1 VLVFQRRYNFRA
13 MHFRGDIFMAR
24 FLPVFLRHGLMLLP
38 LWILAFAA
46 ISGWIGTTFGFHNL
60 FRDHPGEFPDL
71 LPNAFTMDAMRLAA
85 TTSAFQIA
93 VYATAFLGLSWS
105 VAVLSYE
112 YEQSPENAHPV
123 KRARSVLWPVVVVL
137 ALLPIAAGQMAIAN
151 AMQDPIF
158 SHADKL
164 RYHGVGLALSFAG
177 ALFGLV
183 LVTAAVKLA
192 MYAAAQLNISQFA
205 AGEIISGLL
214 IAFFSWPA
222 WLMPGFAFFL
232 VLSVFVLIYALTTEL
247 SHAYRFAA
255 VGLIIVWAIICG
267 GIATKHKF
275 ADLAPYY
282 ASTAKRPVL
291 GGGPVCLSN
300 ANRLAAA
307 PNLTP
312 PLEYLDAWRRTALE
326 HSSQQKP
333 VFVVVASSGGGY
345 RASYWNAL
353 VLDKLL
359 TANGGG
365 RRFKDSIGLMTGA
378 SGGMISSAYLA
389 ALAANGAFE
398 GDKVPSL
405 VNALD
410 LDIID
415 GGKSENGTLRR
426 TFRNAN
432 RDSLTPIVQELLQHD
447 IPLSLI
453 PLGLENDR
461 GTVLQDQWKAIR
473 GVKFL
478 NLLPGG
484 GATAF
489 SPAIIF
495 SPMLVASGR
504 PLLVSNLDLS
514 CVATKDT
521 EAVEL
526 FRVFPHAEA
535 EVSLATAARM
545 SASFPYVT
553 PATELPTEPPQR
565 VVDAG
570 YYDNDGIGTAAAFL
584 LTKDVKEWLE
594 KHASR
599 VVILRINAFSR
610 ASPDTCSVRPA
621 VPEPLSALAQIG
633 NALSERFG
641 RSLHWL
647 SSPIEGAWV
656 ARETK
661 ARFSNR
667 QTIDAL
673 TAAYPPNFLNEIE
686 FAFDG
691 AAAESWHLPQHE
703 LNDMEVALGAL
714 TTNGKPDEPAS
725 CANAKAADAMSNL
738 LARD

>member
-1 VLVFQRRYNFRA
+1 
-13 MHFRGDIFMAR
+13 MAR

-46 ISGWIGTTFGFHNL
+46 IAGWVGATFGFQNL

-71 LPNAFTMDAMRLAA
+71 LPNAFTMDAIRRAA

-105 VAVLSYE
+105 IAVLSYE
-112 YEQSPENAHPV
+112 YEQSPANAHPV
-123 KRARSVLWPVVVVL
+123 KRARSVVWPVVFVL
-137 ALLPIAAGQMAIAN
+137 ALIPIVAGQMAIAS
-151 AMQDPIF
+151 AMQDPIY
-158 SHADKL
+158 SYADKL
-164 RYHGVGLALSFAG
+164 HYHGVGLALAIAG
-177 ALFGLV
+177 ALLGLA
-183 LVTAAVKLA
+183 LVATAVRLA
-192 MYAAAQLNISQFA
+192 MFAAGQLNISQFA

-214 IAFFSWPA
+214 IAIFSWPA

-232 VLSVFVLIYALTTEL
+232 VLSLFVLLYALTTEL

-255 VGLIIVWAIICG
+255 VGLIIVWAIVCG

-275 ADLAPYY
+275 TDLAPYY
-282 ASTAKRPVL
+282 DSSAKHPAL
-291 GGGPVCLSN
+291 GGGPVCLPN
-300 ANRLAAA
+300 ANRLVAA

-312 PLEYLDAWRRTALE
+312 PLEYLGAWRRTALE
-326 HSSQQKP
+326 HASRQKP
-333 VFVVVASSGGGY
+333 VFIVVASSGGGY

-353 VLDKLL
+353 VLDSLL
-359 TANGGG
+359 TANSGG

-389 ALAANGAFE
+389 ALAAKGDFE

-405 VNALD
+405 AGALD
-410 LDIID
+410 HDIID
-415 GGKSENGTLRR
+415 GGKSDDGMLRR

-447 IPLSLI
+447 MPLSLI
-453 PLGLENDR
+453 PLGLEHDR
-461 GTVLQDQWKAIR
+461 GTVLQEQWKAI
-473 GVKFL
+473 GEVKFL

-495 SPMLVASGR
+495 SPMLIPSGR

-526 FRVFPHAEA
+526 FRIFPHAEA
-535 EVSLATAARM
+535 QVSLATATRM
-545 SASFPYVT
+545 NASFPYVT

-594 KHASR
+594 RNAAR

-610 ASPDTCSVRPA
+610 ASPDACSARET
-621 VPEPLSALAQIG
+621 VPEQQSVLAQIG
-633 NALSERFG
+633 DALSERFS

-673 TAAYPPNFLNEIE
+673 TAAYPANFLNEIE

-703 LNDMEVALGAL
+703 LNDMRVALGAL
-714 TTNGKPDEPAS
+714 DTGGNPDTHAS
-725 CANAKAADAMSNL
+725 CANKKAAEQLSTL
-738 LARD
+738 LAHD

>member
-1 VLVFQRRYNFRA
+1 
-13 MHFRGDIFMAR
+13 MTR

-46 ISGWIGTTFGFHNL
+46 IAGWVGITFGFHNL

-71 LPNAFTMDAMRLAA
+71 LPNAFNFKAIQFAA
-85 TTSAFQIA
+85 TTSGFQIA

-105 VAVLSYE
+105 IAVLSYE
-112 YEQSPENAHPV
+112 YEQSPANAHPV
-123 KRARSVLWPVVVVL
+123 KRVRSVLWPTVVVL
-137 ALLPIAAGQMAIAN
+137 ALIPVIAGQLAIAD
-151 AMQDPIF
+151 AVQDSQF
-158 SHADKL
+158 DSVGKF
-164 RYHGVGLALSFAG
+164 RYHAVGLALAVSG
-177 ALFGLV
+177 CILGLALV
-183 LVTAAVKLA
+183 AAAVKA
-192 MYAAAQLNISQFA
+192 ATFGAAQFNISQFA
-205 AGEIISGLL
+205 AGEIISVVL
-214 IAFFSWPA
+214 IALFSWPT

-232 VLSVFVLIYALTTEL
+232 VLSVFVLIYALMTEL

-255 VGLIIVWAIICG
+255 AGVVLVWAIICG

-275 ADLAPYY
+275 ADLARYY
-282 ASTAKRPVL
+282 ESSAKRPAL
-291 GGGPVCLSN
+291 GGGPECKPN
-300 ANRLAAA
+300 ANRLKDA

-312 PLEYLDAWRRTALE
+312 PLEYLDAWHRTAHE
-326 HSSQQKP
+326 HSGRPKP
-333 VFVVVASSGGGY
+333 VFIVLASSGGGY

-359 TANGGG
+359 TANAGD

-378 SGGMISSAYLA
+378 SGGMITSAYLA
-389 ALAANGAFE
+389 ALAAKGAFE

-405 VNALD
+405 VSALD
-410 LDIID
+410 HDIV
-415 GGKSENGTLRR
+415 GGGDTENGTLRR
-426 TFRNAN
+426 LFRNAN

-447 IPLSLI
+447 IPLSLL

-461 GTVLQDQWKAIR
+461 GTVLQNQWKAISD
-473 GVKFL
+473 VKFL
-478 NLLPGG
+478 NLMPGG

-521 EAVEL
+521 AAVEL
-526 FRVFPHAEA
+526 FRIFPHAEA

-553 PATELPTEPPQR
+553 PATELPTEPTQR

-584 LTKDVKEWLE
+584 LTKDVKVWLE
-594 KHASR
+594 RHASR
-599 VVILRINAFSR
+599 VIILRVNAFSR
-610 ASPDTCSVRPA
+610 ASPDACRSSDA
-621 VPEPLSALAQIG
+621 APESQSAFGKIG
-633 NALSERFG
+633 NALSERFS

-691 AAAESWHLPQHE
+691 AAAESWHLPQNE
-703 LNDMEVALGAL
+703 LNDMQVALGAL
-714 TTNGKPDEPAS
+714 DTDGKLDEQAS
-725 CANAKAADAMSNL
+725 CANTKAADALAYL
-738 LARD
+738 LGLD